1 MNMKNNIIKISL
13 AAARINAK
21 FTQKEVANKM
31 NMSKTTIVNWE
42 TGRIIPKQ
50 AQLEM
55 LCRLYNFP
63 VDNIFLPIYLT

>member
-1 MNMKNNIIKISL
+1 MKNNIIKISL

-55 LCRLYNFP
+55 LCRLYDFP
-63 VDNIFLPIYLT
+63 VDNIFLSIELT

>member
-1 MNMKNNIIKISL
+1 MKNNIIKISL

-55 LCRLYNFP
+55 LCRLYDFP
-63 VDNIFLPIYLT
+63 VDNIFLPIELT

>member
-1 MNMKNNIIKISL
+1 MKNKIIKISL

-55 LCRLYNFP
+55 LCRLYDFP
-63 VDNIFLPIYLT
+63 VDNIFLPIELT

>member
-1 MNMKNNIIKISL
+1 MKNNIIKISL

-50 AQLEM
+50 AQLKM
-55 LCRLYNFP
+55 LCRLYDFP
-63 VDNIFLPIYLT
+63 VDNIFLSIVLT